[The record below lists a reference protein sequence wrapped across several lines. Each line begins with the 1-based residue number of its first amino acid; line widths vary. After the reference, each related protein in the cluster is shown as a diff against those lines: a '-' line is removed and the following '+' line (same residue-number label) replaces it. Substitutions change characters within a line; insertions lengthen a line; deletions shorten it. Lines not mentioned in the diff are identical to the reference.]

1 VLLARYLDTPLLNAD
16 STALN
21 VLESLTFTS
30 LLPLSI
36 LYRPKKKK
44 RTKMKHLKK
53 RLINPLMKLTN
64 HPIIEDLMEVLDED
78 LEEDLDVILEEDL
91 ADLVELAELQARLE
105 TTRTSEVDRIP
116 KVLVDANLVGEGH
129 HQTTADAI
137 RRLRAPSPAV
147 LTCGTPPLDG
157 TVLHHVP
164 NPLDILTMYFGWVVW
179 FPVWCLCA
187 SMMLLGP
194 TGRITLIRRLTSKH
208 HPHRLPKNTFLQ
220 RF

>member
-1 VLLARYLDTPLLNAD
+1 
-16 STALN
+16 
-21 VLESLTFTS
+21 
-30 LLPLSI
+30 
-36 LYRPKKKK
+36 
-44 RTKMKHLKK
+44 
-53 RLINPLMKLTN
+53 MKLTN

-116 KVLVDANLVGEGH
+116 KVPVDANLVVEGH
-129 HQTTADAI
+129 HQTTADEI

-147 LTCGTPPLDG
+147 LTYGTPPLDG

-164 NPLDILTMYFGWVVW
+164 NSLDILTMYFGWVVW

-187 SMMLLGP
+187 SMVNLSNSPPTTKSMVLLGA

-208 HPHRLPKNTFLQ
+208 HPHRLPRSTFLQ